1 MSDGYDMSPNPIPA
15 QVRQV
20 ARKPNLLLAGY
31 TDGAAGAGEP
41 SAAAASTSPA
51 AAAGMQARTGQDAV
65 TLSRGGAGAGVGAG
79 AGTGIGGR
87 AGQLVA
93 GKVPGRADPA
103 AAPVPAPARRNGGT
117 GGGQDGRVGRDGRA
131 TAAPAAD
138 TGKPDGPLAMYN
150 HPTDKNAA
158 ATRVAAAR
166 LPGSMIDVRG

>member
-1 MSDGYDMSPNPIPA
+1 MSDGYDVSTNPIPA

-31 TDGAAGAGEP
+31 TDGAAGVGEQ
-41 SAAAASTSPA
+41 SAAAASTSSAA
-51 AAAGMQARTGQDAV
+51 AAAGMQARSGQDAV
-65 TLSRGGAGAGVGAG
+65 TLSRGGAGAGA
-79 AGTGIGGR
+79 GIGGR

-103 AAPVPAPARRNGGT
+103 AAPVPAPARRNGGA
-117 GGGQDGRVGRDGRA
+117 GGGQEGRVGRESRA
-131 TAAPAAD
+131 TPAEAAD
-138 TGKPDGPLAMYN
+138 AGKPDGPLAMYN

>member
-41 SAAAASTSPA
+41 SAAAGTTSPSAA

-65 TLSRGGAGAGVGAG
+65 TLSRGGAGAGV
-79 AGTGIGGR
+79 GGR

-117 GGGQDGRVGRDGRA
+117 GGGPEGRVGRDGREGPA
-131 TAAPAAD
+131 TTAEAAD

>member
-1 MSDGYDMSPNPIPA
+1 MSDGYDVSTNPIPA

-31 TDGAAGAGEP
+31 TDGAAGVGEQSPSAP
-41 SAAAASTSPA
+41 SAAAT
-51 AAAGMQARTGQDAV
+51 AAAGMQARSGQDAV
-65 TLSRGGAGAGVGAG
+65 TLSRGGAGAGA
-79 AGTGIGGR
+79 GIGGR

-103 AAPVPAPARRNGGT
+103 AAPVPAPAKRNGGT
-117 GGGQDGRVGRDGRA
+117 GGGQEGRVGRESRA
-131 TAAPAAD
+131 TAAEAAD
-138 TGKPDGPLAMYN
+138 TGKPDGPLAMYI